1 MYKIHDYFID
11 GDYRQWAII
20 LENQIN
26 DDIKLLMTGD
36 TTHQSWHEEYA
47 NGIAKGLE
55 IMEQDVSVE
64 VICLGEGGDD
74 LLSHEAFLKKASIF
88 NEFKNDFEENR

>member
-1 MYKIHDYFID
+1 MYKIHDYFIE

-26 DDIKLLMTGD
+26 DDIRLLMTGD
-36 TTHQSWHEEYA
+36 TTHQAWHEDYA

-55 IMEQDVSVE
+55 IMQQDVSVE
-64 VICLGEGGDD
+64 VVCLTEVEE
-74 LLSHEAFLKKASIF
+74 LLYHESFLKKASIF
-88 NEFKNDFEENR
+88 NEFKNDFDANI